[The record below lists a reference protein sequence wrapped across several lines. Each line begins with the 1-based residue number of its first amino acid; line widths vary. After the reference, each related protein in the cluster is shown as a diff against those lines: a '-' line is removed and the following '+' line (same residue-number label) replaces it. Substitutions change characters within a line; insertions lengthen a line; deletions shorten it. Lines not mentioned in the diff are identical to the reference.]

1 MSKSKKNSLQPG
13 DGRSL
18 RLSRLPAE
26 MRLLM
31 RAFPRDPRHDATL
44 GAVDSIPL
52 AELISH
58 LAEFHRIASGVLDD
72 PVGVAVETHCYAA
85 FANMLAGEQSNALLY
100 PGVYLIHEV
109 ASPNRLLYIGSGTE
123 TAVRH
128 RIINHL
134 CYDSNKRG
142 LIEIIRA
149 TLTEIMAQRGQHATL
164 EDLENRLRLAA
175 FSRNRWTLTR
185 EVAACTP
192 DILQAIRAIETGAFD
207 LTILRLGES
216 QRALAALLEAFLL
229 RASQRPAR
237 PLPPLNAIDKRDLT
251 RFLTSKPR
259 GQIPPADALRLQAA
273 LFPEPSQET
282 CAVPGPES
290 R

>member
-1 MSKSKKNSLQPG
+1 MSKSKKNLLQPN
-13 DGRSL
+13 DGRSR

-31 RAFPRDPRHDATL
+31 RAFPRDPRHDAAL
-44 GAVDSIPL
+44 GTVDSIPL
-52 AELISH
+52 AELIGH
-58 LAEFHRIASGVLDD
+58 LVEFHRIASGVLDD
-72 PVGVAVETHCYAA
+72 PVRVAVETHCYAA
-85 FANMLAGEQSNALLY
+85 FASMLAGEQSNALLY

-109 ASPNRLLYIGSGTE
+109 ASPNRLLYIGSGTD

-128 RIINHL
+128 RIVNHL
-134 CYDSNKRG
+134 CFDSNKRG
-142 LIEIIRA
+142 LIEIIRT
-149 TLTEIMAQRGQHATL
+149 TLTEIMAQDGQRETL

-192 DILQAIRAIETGAFD
+192 DVQQAIRAIETGAFD

-216 QRALAALLEAFLL
+216 QRVLAALLEAFLL
-229 RASQRPAR
+229 RASQLPAR

-251 RFLTSKPR
+251 GFLTSRPR
-259 GQIPPADALRLQAA
+259 GDITPSAALRLQAA
-273 LFPEPSQET
+273 LFGNGTAGNLP
-282 CAVPGPES
+282 
-290 R
+290 

>member
-1 MSKSKKNSLQPG
+1 M
-13 DGRSL
+13 
-18 RLSRLPAE
+18 
-26 MRLLM
+26 
-31 RAFPRDPRHDATL
+31 
-44 GAVDSIPL
+44 
-52 AELISH
+52 EL
-58 LAEFHRIASGVLDD
+58 
-72 PVGVAVETHCYAA
+72 
-85 FANMLAGEQSNALLY
+85 
-100 PGVYLIHEV
+100 
-109 ASPNRLLYIGSGTE
+109 
-123 TAVRH
+123 
-128 RIINHL
+128 
-134 CYDSNKRG
+134 
-142 LIEIIRA
+142 
-149 TLTEIMAQRGQHATL
+149 MAQGGQHATL
-164 EDLENRLRLAA
+164 DDLENRLRLAA

-192 DILQAIRAIETGAFD
+192 GMLQAIRAIETGAFD

-259 GQIPPADALRLQAA
+259 GEIPPADALRLQAA
-273 LFPEPSQET
+273 LFSEPSQET

>member
-13 DGRSL
+13 DGRSR

-31 RAFPRDPRHDATL
+31 RAFPRDPRHDAAL

-58 LAEFHRIASGVLDD
+58 LAEFHRIAAGVLDD
-72 PVGVAVETHCYAA
+72 PVRVQVETHRYTA
-85 FANMLAGEQSNALLY
+85 FVNMLAGEQSDALLY
-100 PGVYLIHEV
+100 PGVYLVHEV

-128 RIINHL
+128 RIVNHL

-149 TLTEIMAQRGQHATL
+149 TLTEIMAQGRQRETLEDL

-192 DILQAIRAIETGAFD
+192 DIQQAIRAIETGAFD
-207 LTILRLGES
+207 LTILRLSEP

-229 RASQRPAR
+229 RASQLPAR

-251 RFLTSKPR
+251 GFLSSRPR
-259 GQIPPADALRLQAA
+259 GDIAPSAALRLQAA
-273 LFPEPSQET
+273 LFGNGTAGNLP
-282 CAVPGPES
+282 
-290 R
+290 